1 MYAAIVQGCG
11 GGHRSA
17 IMSYKLADEPQAS
30 DMTKKTVEME
40 RKVADRKAR
49 LAEELRLNLQK
60 RKAQTRSRRTGEAD
74 TRPEGIA
81 ASSKG
86 TKA

>member
-1 MYAAIVQGCG
+1 
-11 GGHRSA
+11 
-17 IMSYKLADEPQAS
+17 MSYKLADEPQAS

>member
-1 MYAAIVQGCG
+1 
-11 GGHRSA
+11 
-17 IMSYKLADEPQAS
+17 
-30 DMTKKTVEME
+30 
-40 RKVADRKAR
+40 VADRKAR

-86 TKA
+86 IKA